1 MTRGLS
7 SVLLCIAIAAGCG
20 SSVIDGSDGG
30 TIDLSSADGD
40 GFRDPSAE
48 DTGAD
53 GTVDGTDSGAEL
65 RTCGTPE
72 LFLGT
77 EDEARNVLTG
87 CQHFLGNM
95 SFVFRPITTVDF
107 MSEVQR
113 IDGILDFRATPLLSL
128 RGMESVRQINSLA
141 LQEMR
146 IASLAP
152 LEALMTAS
160 GLISLRDLLEL
171 ASLQGLQSL
180 EEVADLRI
188 ENVPSVSS
196 LEDRKSV
203 V

>member
-1 MTRGLS
+1 
-7 SVLLCIAIAAGCG
+7 
-20 SSVIDGSDGG
+20 
-30 TIDLSSADGD
+30 
-40 GFRDPSAE
+40 
-48 DTGAD
+48 
-53 GTVDGTDSGAEL
+53 
-65 RTCGTPE
+65 
-72 LFLGT
+72 
-77 EDEARNVLTG
+77 
-87 CQHFLGNM
+87 M

-196 LEDRKSV
+196 LEELESLRRVGNISIRRTGITREEFDRFLGRVEVTGSIDFRE
-203 V
+203 